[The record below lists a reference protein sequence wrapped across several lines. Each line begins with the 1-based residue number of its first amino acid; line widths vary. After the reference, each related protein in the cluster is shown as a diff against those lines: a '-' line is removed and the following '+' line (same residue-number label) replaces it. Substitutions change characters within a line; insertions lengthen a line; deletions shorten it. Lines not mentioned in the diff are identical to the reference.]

1 MHDGFRVELDELLI
15 WKLVGEHWSN
25 CIFIHEVWTEGNR
38 FCILKQRAEVS
49 LSDWINLKCQITKSL
64 WFEIMCGIANGLSQ
78 IHFHSVFHGDLKWFV
93 NHQIYT
99 DKSSTSQRCRRWKYF
114 KRPSFYFQSRHSE
127 MVAEK

>member
-49 LSDWINLKCQITKSL
+49 LCDWIDLKCQITKAL

-78 IHFHSVFHGDLKWFV
+78 IHFHDVFHGDLK
-93 NHQIYT
+93 
-99 DKSSTSQRCRRWKYF
+99 TSNGW
-114 KRPSFYFQSRHSE
+114 
-127 MVAEK
+127 